1 MKRLLSITL
10 AIISILSSICIC
22 TNVFAKQKSVASTEI
37 VKLSS
42 TEDSI
47 KIKWKKIEKSSGYQI
62 QIATSKDFKKG
73 SKKYNIKKGTATSKT
88 VTKLKSGKKYYTKI
102 RAYRIVN
109 DKKVYSAWSKTKSIK
124 TATEILKEE
133 TCTNN
138 DNHSIMCGNIGK
150 WFNSRNELKDYIV
163 KRENELYEQY
173 QNGIITWDEYVEKGG
188 YGYECWTCSYCG
200 KWTGNI
206 KYAH

>member
-10 AIISILSSICIC
+10 AIITILSSICIC

-37 VKLSS
+37 VKLFS
-42 TEDSI
+42 TEDRI

-88 VTKLKSGKKYYTKI
+88 VTKLKSDKKYYARI

-124 TATEILKEE
+124 TATEKIKEE
-133 TCTNN
+133 ICTNN
-138 DNHSIMCGNIGK
+138 NNHSIMCGNIGK
-150 WFNSRNELKDYIV
+150 WFNSRSELKDYVIDV
-163 KRENELYEQY
+163 MNMWGNRYDNKE
-173 QNGIITWDEYVEKGG
+173 ITMQEYFDNCPQ
-188 YGYECWTCSYCG
+188 GYECWTCSYCG

-206 KYAH
+206 KYTQ

>member
-1 MKRLLSITL
+1 MKKLLSITL
-10 AIISILSSICIC
+10 AIITILSSICIC

-37 VKLSS
+37 VKLFS

-88 VTKLKSGKKYYTKI
+88 VTKLKSDKKYYARI

-138 DNHSIMCGNIGK
+138 DNHSIICGNMGK
-150 WFNSRNELKDYIV
+150 WFNSRSEV
-163 KRENELYEQY
+163 KAYAESVMNMWKNKHI
-173 QNGIITWDEYVEKGG
+173 NGEITWQEYCENCPS
-188 YGYECWTCSYCG
+188 GYECWTCSYCG
-200 KWTGNI
+200 KWTGNF
-206 KYAH
+206 YY